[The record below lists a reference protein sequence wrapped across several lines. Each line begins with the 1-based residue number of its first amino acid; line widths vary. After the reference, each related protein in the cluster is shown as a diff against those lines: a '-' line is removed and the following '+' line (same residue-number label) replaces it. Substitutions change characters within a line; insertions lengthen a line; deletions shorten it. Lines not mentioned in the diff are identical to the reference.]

1 MSFRSLL
8 ALLTLSLL
16 IGCNQSAPPAPE
28 KGTPPGPPAA
38 AEPAQTPG
46 PAPAAPPAA
55 TEPAGQ
61 PAATGPGKAI
71 DVRTIVE
78 AAQNGKMDEAVKLAE
93 QALAGDPNNPEAM
106 MIYAQVA
113 QFKAQ
118 ELAASDRP
126 KANAMFLK
134 VAEAMRKYA
143 ALKKELDPQEQ
154 QMLAGAIYNEACALA
169 TDKQADKA
177 LVALREALKAGFS
190 NAENLKTDSDLES
203 LRSNPEFQKLLEEV
217 VAKAAAQAKE
227 QAVKEMAEQKPF
239 DFSFDLPDLNGKPVS
254 LSGLK
259 GKVVIAD
266 IWGTWCP
273 PCRMEIPHF
282 VKLYETYQ
290 KDGLEI
296 VGLNYERVPE
306 NERLETIQ
314 QFVNSNNVKYPCV
327 IGDDATRDKVPDF
340 QGFPTTIII
349 DRNGVVRLKAV
360 GYHPYEF
367 LEAVVKILLDE
378 PAKPQS

>member
-8 ALLTLSLL
+8 VLLTLSML
-16 IGCNQSAPPAPE
+16 IGCNQSTPPASG
-28 KGTPPGPPAA
+28 KATPAPQPAV
-38 AEPAQTPG
+38 AEPPAQTPG
-46 PAPAAPPAA
+46 TAPAATPTAPA
-55 TEPAGQ
+55 EQ
-61 PAATGPGKAI
+61 PAAAAPGKAI

-106 MIYAQVA
+106 LIYTQVA
-113 QFKAQ
+113 QIKAQ
-118 ELAASDRP
+118 ELAASDRA
-126 KANAMFLK
+126 KANEMFLK
-134 VAEAMRKYA
+134 VAEVMRKYA
-143 ALKKELDPQEQ
+143 ATKKELDPQEQ
-154 QMLAGAIYNEACALA
+154 QLLAGAIYNEACALA
-169 TDKQADKA
+169 TDKQTDKA
-177 LVALREALKAGFS
+177 IVALREALKAGFS
-190 NAENLKTDSDLES
+190 NAENLKTDADFES
-203 LRSNPEFQKLLEEV
+203 LRANPEFQKLLEEV
-217 VAKAAAQAKE
+217 VAKAAAEAKE
-227 QAVKEMAEQKPF
+227 QAVKDMAEQKPF
-239 DFSFDLPDLNGKPVS
+239 DFSFELPDLNGKPVS

-290 KDGLEI
+290 KDGLEV

-306 NERLETIQ
+306 NERLETIKK
-314 QFVNSNNVKYPCV
+314 FVDANNVKYPCV

-367 LEAVVKILLDE
+367 LEAVVKILLEE
-378 PAKPQS
+378 PVKPQS